1 MLARADAPSELGPR
15 LRRSVADADFGA
27 LHIRRQLDTLVR
39 ALQVAC
45 LRAEGNEPAAELH
58 ARRHLTPGYDPEAD
72 PDYADLIDRVL
83 AFEPK

>member
-1 MLARADAPSELGPR
+1 VLDRSGATAELGPR

-58 ARRHLTPGYDPEAD
+58 ERRHLTRGHDPEAD
-72 PDYADLIDRVL
+72 PDYAALIDRTL